1 MRPVTQNRKPA
12 RKAAG
17 RSSSSKG
24 RTQAGRASQP
34 ARRASTVAPG
44 ARRTKSEKQF
54 GRRGK
59 RPPSRL
65 SVFISDIREGRLPGK
80 LLLGSSAVFLSAAVV
95 YGLAIGGHFAAAGA
109 YVVAKVDNA
118 VAIVGFEVSEVTVE
132 GRDRTTRGDV
142 LRALRV
148 ERGQSI
154 FDVDLVAARDE
165 LMRLDWIS
173 DATVTRILPGRV
185 HVEIVERKPYAVWQR
200 GGALSVID
208 ADGNPITEDGVD
220 AYGHLPFVVG
230 HGAARRA
237 AEFTAMV
244 AQWPELQA
252 RVRAYVRVGDRRWNL
267 RLENGVDVLLPE
279 TDVVSALS
287 ELVALDQSHRLL
299 ARDIEAIDM
308 RLGDR
313 FSVRLSPD
321 AAARRN
327 ATVENWENR
336 ARGDDT

>member
-1 MRPVTQNRKPA
+1 MRPVTQKRKPA
-12 RKAAG
+12 RKAASRSG
-17 RSSSSKG
+17 APKGRTAAGRAAQPSRRSSS
-24 RTQAGRASQP
+24 
-34 ARRASTVAPG
+34 VAPG
-44 ARRTKSEKQF
+44 SRRTKAGKQF
-54 GRRGK
+54 GRRDQ
-59 RPPSRL
+59 RPPSRIAT
-65 SVFISDIREGRLPGK
+65 FFANIRDGRLPGK
-80 LLLGSSAVFLSAAVV
+80 LIFLFSAVFLISAIV

-109 YVVAKVDNA
+109 YVVAKVDAA
-118 VAIVGFEVSEVTVE
+118 VGVVGFEVSEVTVE
-132 GRDRTTRGDV
+132 GRERTTRADV

-154 FDVDLVAARDE
+154 FDVDLVSARRE

-200 GGALSVID
+200 GGELSVID
-208 ADGNPITEDGVD
+208 ADGSPITENGVD
-220 AYGHLPFVVG
+220 GYGHLPFVVG

-237 AEFTAMV
+237 AEFTALV

-279 TDVVSALS
+279 TDVKAALS

-327 ATVENWENR
+327 AMVEDWENR
-336 ARGDDT
+336 ASGDDT